1 MSMEQ
6 ILNTAVKAVMILL
19 AVYVVLTMGECLFP
33 NVKRRYTRRS
43 YADRGLCQT
52 GKRLTENSVSAV
64 LAAAKKGYGSRIDV
78 RITSDRVP
86 VAFADPDLQRAC
98 GDRRR
103 ISELTLKELS
113 GIPVFGNARVATLEE
128 ILSAVSSLQEPVPL
142 LLTLHPD
149 CQGKK
154 AICAFCSDVTSV
166 FYPHRRICMVESAD
180 TDVIHYC
187 MVNYSN
193 IVRGLRMESRDES
206 ALPEKEFLAVSRM
219 LRNMK
224 TRPQFFDTTAELYS
238 LFYWVP
244 VTMGA
249 FLIMREI
256 RGEEERAQDRNKYR
270 ADAFVFTE
278 GEPKST
284 F

>member
-1 MSMEQ
+1 MVQKILNEGEPMSVEQ
-6 ILNTAVKAVMILL
+6 ILDTAVKAVMVLL
-19 AVYVVLTMGECLFP
+19 AVYVVLTMGEGLFP
-33 NVKRRYTRRS
+33 NVKRRYIRRS
-43 YADRGLCQT
+43 YADRGLCRA
-52 GKRLTENSVSAV
+52 GNRLTENSVSAV
-64 LAAAKKGYGSRIDV
+64 LAAAQKGYGSRIDV
-78 RITSDRVP
+78 RLTSDRVP

-98 GDRRR
+98 GDSRR
-103 ISELTLKELS
+103 ISELTLEELS

-154 AICAFCSDVTSV
+154 AIYAFCSDVTSV

-180 TDVIHYC
+180 TDVIHFY
-187 MVNYSN
+187 MVSYSN
-193 IVRGLRMESRDES
+193 IVRGL
-206 ALPEKEFLAVSRM
+206 RM

-278 GEPKST
+278 GEPKAT